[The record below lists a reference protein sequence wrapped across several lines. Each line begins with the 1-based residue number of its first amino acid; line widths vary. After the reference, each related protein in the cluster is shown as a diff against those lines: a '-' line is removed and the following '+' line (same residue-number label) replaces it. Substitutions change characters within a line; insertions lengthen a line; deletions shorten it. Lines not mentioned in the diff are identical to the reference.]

1 MRPAGIL
8 LCLALLAG
16 CSTRAPAVTAAGP
29 VATTT
34 MSPGQTPAASCSD
47 PPRST
52 PGVQLAG
59 ATLVEDDSGLDVTFR
74 LDAAPPRPESLELA
88 VSIWTSRGAPVREL
102 AVHWSAG
109 DPDAYVYDMRSGSA
123 TQIPAQ
129 PTITATTEA
138 IAFPLSTL
146 RGLGRSW
153 EWDAWATEGMQP
165 VDDCPRSQ
173 DGTPPRVTFP
183 G

>member
-1 MRPAGIL
+1 MRSAGIV

-29 VATTT
+29 VPTSTVR
-34 MSPGQTPAASCSD
+34 SGQIPTASCSD

-52 PGVQLAG
+52 PGVQLSS

-88 VSIWTSRGAPVREL
+88 VSIWTSQGAPVREL

-109 DPDAYVYDMRSGSA
+109 DPDAYVYDMTSSTA
-123 TQIPAQ
+123 TQIAVQ
-129 PTITATTEA
+129 PRITATTETV
-138 IAFPLSTL
+138 AFPLYSL

-153 EWDAWATEGMQP
+153 EWDAWATDGTQP
-165 VDDCPRSQ
+165 ADDCPRSQ
-173 DGTPPRVTFP
+173 DGAPPRVTFP